1 MRIGGLNSFSLS
13 DFPGHVAAVV
23 FTQGCNFH
31 CPYCHNGSLIPMDP
45 KTGVL
50 VPEEEVFRFLDMR
63 RGQLNGVVVSGG
75 EPTLQPDISLF
86 LHRVR
91 SMGYEIKLDTNGS
104 RPEALAELIMEG
116 LADFI
121 AMDIKAP
128 FALYDRLTGVC
139 GPKEQLEESIALIA
153 QSCIDHEFR
162 TTVVEPLLSEDDLQA
177 IQEIVPQGSRHRLQ
191 EFRPEN
197 ALDPVLR
204 AAVAATALSPGSS
217 SISTNCISCPK
228 I

>member
-23 FTQGCNFH
+23 FTQGCNFR
-31 CPYCHNGSLIPMDP
+31 CPYCHNGSLISMDP
-45 KTGVL
+45 PTSAL
-50 VPEEEVFRFLDMR
+50 IPLEEVFLFLEKR

-75 EPTLQPDISLF
+75 EPTLQSDLSQF
-86 LHRVR
+86 FYRVR
-91 SMGYEIKLDTNGS
+91 SMGYQIKLDTNGS
-104 RPEALAELIMEG
+104 RPEALAELLMEG
-116 LADFI
+116 LVDFI

-128 FALYDRLTGVC
+128 FALYDLLTGVFA
-139 GPKEQLEESIALIA
+139 PKEQLEESIALIA
-153 QSCIDHEFR
+153 RSGIDHEFR

-177 IQEIVPQGSRHRLQ
+177 IQAMVPRGSRHRLQ

-204 AAVAATALSPGSS
+204 AAV
-217 SISTNCISCPK
+217 
-228 I
+228 